1 MSYTTMGDV
10 AALQEVTKQKK
21 IEEAKARAKA
31 QAEARARAAKGGT
44 PAPGED
50 AAAPGDDAAAPGKS
64 AIVPVAIGLAA
75 LGGAAFFF
83 LKKKG

>member
-10 AALQEVTKQKK
+10 AALQEATKQKK

-44 PAPGED
+44 P
-50 AAAPGDDAAAPGKS
+50 APGDDAAAPGKS

>member
-10 AALQEVTKQKK
+10 AALQETVKQKK

-50 AAAPGDDAAAPGKS
+50 AKAPGDAAAPGKS